1 MDTLIDLGYVSP
13 GSTNKAKRQYGKL
26 MNNKDFISEAK
37 ELQHQFI
44 VLMSFMHKCYEIH
57 HREKM

>member
-37 ELQHQFI
+37 KFSINSL
-44 VLMSFMHKCYEIH
+44 C
-57 HREKM
+57 